1 MYSLPWRSRVINLV
15 AKTLSLILIITFLV
29 TASPRPAQAACALK
43 YTVQSGDTLYKIAAT
58 YSVDFKTLAEANKLK
73 EPYLIYVG
81 QVLCIPSGAEIP
93 DTTPGVTG
101 TTTKKVPAI
110 AAIHMGSIAWVGV
123 SNFNKERFYYVKVY
137 AGGWSYWKYPE
148 YQIAYV
154 QTNKSGQFGSWF
166 HLPDELEDVHTVT
179 FCVKDAI
186 NDDVIA
192 CKIVTNNDYWYDR
205 KSGYKSLQ

>member
-1 MYSLPWRSRVINLV
+1 MTSLPQRSRVYNLV
-15 AKTLSLILIITFLV
+15 AITLSLILITTLLAAAF
-29 TASPRPAQAACALK
+29 PRPALAACALK
-43 YTVQSGDTLYKIAAT
+43 YTVQSGDTLYRIAST

-101 TTTKKVPAI
+101 TSTKKLPAI
-110 AAIHMGSIAWVGV
+110 AAIHMGGIAWVGV
-123 SNFNKERFYYVKVY
+123 SNFNKERAFYVKVY
-137 AGGWSYWKYPE
+137 AGGWNYWNYPE
-148 YQIAYV
+148 YQIAYIK
-154 QTNKSGQFGSWF
+154 TDSKGQFGSWF
-166 HLPDELEDVHTVT
+166 HMPTQLEDVHTVT

-192 CKIVTNNDYWYDR
+192 CKTATNSDYWYDR
-205 KSGYKSLQ
+205 KGGYGTIQ